1 MQVCAFLML
10 IGLVRLPRRENKQ
23 LVLTN
28 KNVMIM
34 KKMFLSLVAFGDEIT
49 MYYGSGALG
58 NALSAAVSGDVIN
71 LSGGTFN
78 LSSWTCNKAVTLRGT
93 GIDANFPTTIGAL
106 TIDIPETDTCCMSIE
121 GIRVTNDLTIK
132 GTFEKVLFL
141 KSKFNGIYWQTT
153 STNKKDF
160 KICNCIITRFY
171 MRNNSTVNFFNSYI
185 REYKNPY
192 NYTSTALFLNSIIG
206 IPVSS
211 NSSKHDCCRTSFIN
225 CILYG
230 SNQNYSGSLHSTCM
244 AMNCI
249 STTFNCNNSGLF
261 SNLSTAAINC
271 RYVASGLFKTFTG
284 SSDST
289 EFELTDEAKATYLG
303 TDGKEVGMYGGDL
316 PYSSTPSYPQIT
328 KMNVANKTT
337 ADGKLSVEIEVSA
350 AE

>member
-1 MQVCAFLML
+1 
-10 IGLVRLPRRENKQ
+10 
-23 LVLTN
+23 
-28 KNVMIM
+28 M
-34 KKMFLSLVAFGDEIT
+34 KKMFLLLVALMAAAVSFAQSTLVATLSHGDEIT

-93 GIDANFPTTIGAL
+93 GIDANFPTTIDAF

-121 GIRVTNDLTIK
+121 GIRVINEITIQ

-141 KSKFNGIYWQTT
+141 KSKFGVINWQTT

-160 KICNCIITRFY
+160 KICNCIITRFH
-171 MRNNSTVNFFNSYI
+171 MRNNSTVNFINSYI
-185 REYKNPY
+185 WEYKNPY
-192 NYTSTALFLNSIIG
+192 NYTSTALFLNCLIG
-206 IPVSS
+206 LPYTS
-211 NSSKHDCCRTSFIN
+211 NYSKHECCRTSFIN
-225 CILYG
+225 CILFSSYQY
-230 SNQNYSGSLHSTCM
+230 NAATLHDTCL
-244 AMNCI
+244 AMNSI
-249 STTFNCNNSGLF
+249 STGSYSHYIF
-261 SNLSTAAINC
+261 SELSTAAINC
-271 RYVASGLFKTFTG
+271 SNVASGLFKTFRF